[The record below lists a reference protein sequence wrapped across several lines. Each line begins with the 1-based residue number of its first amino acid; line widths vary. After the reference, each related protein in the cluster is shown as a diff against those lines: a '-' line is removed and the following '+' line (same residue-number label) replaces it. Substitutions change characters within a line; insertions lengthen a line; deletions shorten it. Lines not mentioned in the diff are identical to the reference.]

1 MFNLKKEEL
10 EMKKYKKLF
19 KLNPEEFKFVT
30 KKISIDGQ
38 GLLDFLNAGCSNA
51 RNSRNK
57 KRKPRDEI
65 SSEKDLSKEGAEVLR
80 MFQRN

>member
-1 MFNLKKEEL
+1 ME
-10 EMKKYKKLF
+10 KYKRLF
-19 KLNPEEFKFVT
+19 KLDPEEFKFVT

-57 KRKPRDEI
+57 NRKPRDEI
-65 SSEKDLSKEGAEVLR
+65 SSEEELSKEGMEVLR
-80 MFQRN
+80 MFQKN

>member
-1 MFNLKKEEL
+1 
-10 EMKKYKKLF
+10 MKKYKKLF

-38 GLLDFLNAGCSNA
+38 GLLDFLNAGCDNA

-57 KRKPRDEI
+57 NRKPRDEI